1 MTQIKKNL
9 LKVTLQLA
17 AGMVCIAFVLTLGSC
32 NKDFPNR
39 LKTSSANDTAGV
51 NVKQRRVLY
60 IILDGVRGQAVR
72 ALAPT
77 NITQVVK
84 KAIYAYDGL
93 SDFSTNAMT
102 NAGSWSNMITGVTKD
117 QHKVISENFAGNQI
131 AAFPSLF
138 TRFKQLNP
146 KLRTVSIA
154 ASGIF
159 NTNLAVDASN
169 SQTFENDDAS
179 VKNAVVTELQN
190 NNPNIVV
197 AQFHSAELAGQANGY
212 TNTTVQYNAAI
223 TTLDGYIGE
232 LLTALNARKTIAQ
245 EDWMVVIASNKGGAI
260 PADPLNTDKS
270 VYADAT
276 RNNFIIF
283 YNPRFLTQI
292 VAKPASDKI
301 PYSGTAPNFTGINSS
316 FSYAKLGNNTLG
328 NVGTN
333 GQFTF
338 FCKIRYDG
346 ATSRYPSFLSKRASF
361 TAGVPGWLL
370 FLENDIFQLNISGGA
385 GSTNTQVS
393 GGTIRDG
400 IWHSIA
406 FKFWNNGSAHTVTM
420 YLDGVKGLSL
430 DFTSKGNI
438 DSPSPL
444 TLGANFISG
453 EAGTIDVLIKEVAM
467 FNVAIPDATI
477 IANMRKTSID
487 ATFPN
492 FTDLAGYW
500 PANEGGATTIQD
512 VSGKAPNF
520 TMSSNAK
527 WKVFNDYT
535 PNLDPLISNDFYTL
549 VINNVDIPYQI
560 YQWMGVT
567 VQPTW
572 QLAGKTWK
580 ATYTDVRNL

>member
-1 MTQIKKNL
+1 MVQIKKDL
-9 LKVTLQLA
+9 VKVALQLA
-17 AGMVCIAFVLTLGSC
+17 AGLVCIAFLLTLDSC
-32 NKDFPNR
+32 NKDFPNT
-39 LKTSSANDTAGV
+39 LKTAYGNDTTSI

-60 IILDGVRGQAVR
+60 IIMDGVRGE
-72 ALAPT
+72 ALKALSPP
-77 NITQVVK
+77 NITQIVN

-93 SDFSTNAMT
+93 SDYNTNTMT
-102 NAGSWSNMITGVTKD
+102 NAGAWSNMLTGVTST
-117 QHKVISENFAGNQI
+117 QHKVISEDFAGNQI
-131 AAFPSLF
+131 AAFPSVF
-138 TRFKQLNP
+138 TRLKQVNP
-146 KLRTVSIA
+146 ALRTVSIA

-159 NTNLAVDASN
+159 NAKLAVDATTT
-169 SQTFENDDAS
+169 QTFENDDAS

-190 NNPNIVV
+190 NNANVV
-197 AQFHSAELAGQANGY
+197 LAQFHSAELAGQANGY

-223 TTLDGYIGE
+223 TQLDGYVGE
-232 LLTALNARKTIAQ
+232 IMTALSSRKTIAK

-260 PADPLNTDKS
+260 PADPNNPDKS

-283 YNPRFLTQI
+283 YNPRFLTQF

-301 PYSGTAPNFTGINSS
+301 PYSGTAPNFTGNNGA
-316 FSYAKLGNNTLG
+316 FSYAHLGNNTLG

-333 GQFTF
+333 GVFTF

-346 ATSRYPSFLSKRASF
+346 PSSIYPSFLSKRTSF
-361 TAGVPGWLL
+361 TAGVPGWCL
-370 FLENDIFQLNISGGA
+370 FLEYDMFQLNISGVG
-385 GSTNTQVS
+385 GSNTQVS
-393 GGTIRDG
+393 GGPIRDG

-406 FKFWNNGSAHTVTM
+406 FKFWNNGSTHMVTM
-420 YLDGVKGLSL
+420 YKDGVVGLSL
-430 DFTSKGNI
+430 NFSSKGNI

-444 TLGANFISG
+444 TLGGNFMSG
-453 EAGTIDVLIKEVAM
+453 EGGTIDVLIKEVAM

-492 FTDLAGYW
+492 FANLEGYW
-500 PANEGGATTIQD
+500 PANEGGGTTIKD
-512 VSGKAPNF
+512 VSGKAPDF

-527 WKVFNDYT
+527 WKVFSDYS

-549 VINNVDIPYQI
+549 VINDVDIPYQI
-560 YQWMGVT
+560 YQWMGVL

-572 QLAGKTWK
+572 QLTGKSWNP
-580 ATYTDVRNL
+580 TYTDVRNL